1 MAPSMRKFFLGS
13 KNKVNFITRVVLS
26 TIIIVIYYYY
36 YFLSLLYIL
45 LVFYSRMN
53 IVKAAAVSVRDVDA
67 IPVEK
72 ILWSLKE
79 ATRRR
84 RNRPLFDKVE
94 GETFVVGPIR
104 GHGSDFA
111 HYLLSAILPNDTVPN
126 IVFLGNYINGA
137 PQGLSV
143 LYLVALLILHSDRV
157 VVPLIG
163 KHEFLYPVAQ
173 ENFGSLENELEL
185 RAINAGVRL
194 EDYELIVKDFFSCL
208 SVGCTVDNLF
218 FCTAGGL
225 ASTFAYVSELC
236 ELQGLSHEHTKEF
249 ILNSPMDEDEER
261 MSEGYAFIRSPD
273 EIAYKYTFN
282 AACNF
287 ISRNK
292 LASTIVG
299 MEYYIDRSEYDS
311 FSKPNHYKVSVF
323 FPGYTLGRVHP
334 VTRLPG
340 VISVFSAPK
349 FCDYNLNN
357 ACILQISRNRILI
370 RELSVFEDR
379 KLIFPAPQDHFFSWA
394 QPIIEKAVVF
404 FARQFIFNHK
414 EGMLIK
420 AKYSGKQNED
430 EEEPLIVSKAYRMC
444 QLLLEY
450 NLPFP
455 IIPKNKAKIA

>member
-1 MAPSMRKFFLGS
+1 MD
-13 KNKVNFITRVVLS
+13 
-26 TIIIVIYYYY
+26 IV
-36 YFLSLLYIL
+36 
-45 LVFYSRMN
+45 RE
-53 IVKAAAVSVRDVDA
+53 AALSVRDHDV
-67 IPVEK
+67 IPVDR
-72 ILWSLKE
+72 ILASLKE
-79 ATRRR
+79 ATQKRSSRL
-84 RNRPLFDKVE
+84 LFDRVE

-111 HYLLSAILPNDTVPN
+111 HYLLTVILPNDTVPN

-143 LYLVALLILHSDRV
+143 LYLVALLILHADRRI
-157 VVPLIG
+157 VPLIG
-163 KHEFLYPVAQ
+163 KHEFLYPTTQ
-173 ENFGSLENELEL
+173 ENFGSLQKELEL
-185 RAINAGVRL
+185 RAINAGVTL
-194 EDYELIVKDFFSCL
+194 EDYEPIVKNFLNCL
-208 SVGCTVDNLF
+208 SVGCTVDSLF

-225 ASTFAYVSELC
+225 ASTFMYVSEIS
-236 ELQGLSHEHTKEF
+236 ELRFLDHEPVKEF

-311 FSKPNHYKVSVF
+311 FSKPNHYKLSVF
-323 FPGYTLGRVHP
+323 FPGYTLGRFHP
-334 VTRLPG
+334 VMRLPA

-357 ACILQISRNRILI
+357 ACILQISRNRVLI
-370 RELSVFEDR
+370 RELAVYEDR
-379 KLIFPAPQDHFFSWA
+379 KLMFPAPQDHFFSWA

-404 FARQFIFNHK
+404 FARQFIFSHD
-414 EGMLIK
+414 EGKLIK
-420 AKYSGKQNED
+420 GKSTPTENEK
-430 EEEPLIVSKAYRMC
+430 EEEPPIVSKVHRMC

-455 IIPKNKAKIA
+455 LIPKIKVNMK